1 MGLFFH
7 LLYAEQFPIIKYE
20 WYYMNIKMSNDI
32 KVFNDEKVI
41 IKMRNAGKL
50 AKEVLDYIEEY
61 VKEGVTTDKLND
73 LCHNF
78 IISNNAIPAPL
89 HYNGFP
95 KSICTSVNEVICH
108 GIPGDYI
115 LKSGDI
121 LNIDVTVILD
131 GWYGDT
137 SRMFKVGKCT
147 KLADNLIEVT
157 KRALYVGIDAVKPY
171 GYFGDIGK
179 AIQQY
184 IETTGYSIVRDYGGH
199 GIGNYFHGEPFV
211 AHYDTGSRGPQIL
224 PGMFFTIEP
233 MINVGKF
240 KTKLLK
246 DNWTVVTVDKSLSA
260 QFEHTIFVNENGVEI
275 LT

>member
-1 MGLFFH
+1 M
-7 LLYAEQFPIIKYE
+7 ETKIK
-20 WYYMNIKMSNDI
+20 I
-32 KVFNDEKVI
+32 FNDEKSLTG
-41 IKMRNAGKL
+41 MRQAGKL
-50 AKEVLDYIEEY
+50 AKAVLEYIEEY
-61 VKEGVTTDKLND
+61 VKEGITTLELND
-73 LCHNF
+73 LCHKF
-78 IISNNAIPAPL
+78 IVDNHAIPAPL
-89 HYNGFP
+89 NYKGFP

-108 GIPGDYI
+108 GIPSNYK

-137 SRMFKVGKCT
+137 SRMFKIGKCT
-147 KLADNLIEVT
+147 KLAENLIEVT
-157 KRALYVGIDAVKPY
+157 KRALYVGIDALKPY

-184 IETTGYSIVRDYGGH
+184 IDTTGYSIVRDYGGH

-211 AHYDTGSRGPQIL
+211 AHYNTGNRGSQIL
-224 PGMFFTIEP
+224 PGMFFTLEP

-240 KTKLLK
+240 KTKVLK
-246 DNWTVVTVDKSLSA
+246 DQWTVVTIDKSLSA
-260 QFEHTIFVNENGVEI
+260 QFEHTIAVHADGIEI

>member
-1 MGLFFH
+1 
-7 LLYAEQFPIIKYE
+7 
-20 WYYMNIKMSNDI
+20 MSNEI
-32 KVFNDEKVI
+32 KVFNDKNVL
-41 IKMRNAGKL
+41 IKMMNAGKL
-50 AKEVLDYIEEY
+50 AKAVLDYIEEY
-61 VKEGVTTDKLND
+61 VNEGVPTCELND

-89 HYNGFP
+89 NYNGFP

-108 GIPGDYI
+108 GIPGDYV

-131 GWYGDT
+131 GWYGDI

-147 KLADNLIEVT
+147 RLADNLIEVT

-179 AIQQY
+179 AIHKY

-211 AHYDTGSRGPQIL
+211 AHYDTGLKGPQIL

-246 DNWTVVTVDKSLSA
+246 DKWTVVTVDKSLSA
-260 QFEHTIFVNENGVEI
+260 QFEHTVFVGENGVEI
-275 LT
+275 LTE

>member
-1 MGLFFH
+1 MKGKKM
-7 LLYAEQFPIIKYE
+7 ESRIK
-20 WYYMNIKMSNDI
+20 I
-32 KVFNDEKVI
+32 FNDEKSLI
-41 IKMRNAGKL
+41 GMRKAGKL

-61 VKEGVTTDKLND
+61 VKEGITTGELND
-73 LCHNF
+73 ICHKF
-78 IISNNAIPAPL
+78 IIDNNAIPAPL
-89 HYNGFP
+89 NYKGFP

-108 GIPGDYI
+108 GIPGSYV

-121 LNIDVTVILD
+121 MNIDVTVILD

-147 KLADNLIEVT
+147 KLSEHLIDVT

-179 AIQQY
+179 AIQKY
-184 IETTGYSIVRDYGGH
+184 ISTTGYSIVRDYGGH

-211 AHYDTGSRGPQIL
+211 AHYDTGLRGDQIL

-246 DNWTVVTVDKSLSA
+246 DDWTVVTIDKSLSA
-260 QFEHTIFVNENGVEI
+260 QFEHTIAVTESGIEI
-275 LT
+275 LTE